1 LIPGTDTRRFPHCE
15 VAVAVPFPAPGTT
28 ILVVDD
34 ERITRRVAYR
44 ILSEEGYRVFE
55 AASAEEAMSVLDMAH
70 RYIHLVI
77 LDVVM
82 PVVDGVELGRRI
94 LERWPSLRLL
104 YMSAHPAEVLTE
116 HGLDDLRVRFL
127 AKPFTHDE
135 LLGKVQET
143 LDRRGARRS
152 SGAERVADLA
162 Q

>member
-1 LIPGTDTRRFPHCE
+1 
-15 VAVAVPFPAPGTT
+15 VSVPFPAPGTT

-34 ERITRRVAYR
+34 ERVTRRVAYR

-55 AASAEEAMSVLDMAH
+55 AASADEAMSVLDMAH

-82 PVVDGVELGRRI
+82 PVVDGVQLGQEI
-94 LERWPSLRLL
+94 LAKWPSLRLL

-116 HGLDDLRVRFL
+116 HGLTDLRVSFL

-135 LLGKVQET
+135 LLGKVQQA
-143 LDRRGARRS
+143 LDRRRS
-152 SGAERVADLA
+152 PRLVQGAEGVADHG
-162 Q
+162 

>member
-1 LIPGTDTRRFPHCE
+1 
-15 VAVAVPFPAPGTT
+15 VSVPFPAPGTT

-34 ERITRRVAYR
+34 ERVTRRVAYR

-55 AASAEEAMSVLDMAH
+55 AASADEAMSVLDMAH

-82 PVVDGVELGRRI
+82 PVVDGVELGREI
-94 LERWPSLRLL
+94 LAKWPSLRLL

-116 HGLDDLRVRFL
+116 HGLTDPKVRFL

-135 LLGKVQET
+135 LLGKVEQA
-143 LDRRGARRS
+143 LDRRRTPRLVQD
-152 SGAERVADLA
+152 AEGVTDHG
-162 Q
+162 

>member
-1 LIPGTDTRRFPHCE
+1 VG
-15 VAVAVPFPAPGTT
+15 VPFPAPGTT

-34 ERITRRVAYR
+34 ERVTRRVAYR

-82 PVVDGVELGRRI
+82 PVVDGVQLGQEI
-94 LERWPSLRLL
+94 LAKWPSLRLL
-104 YMSAHPAEVLTE
+104 YMSAHPAEVLIE
-116 HGLDDLRVRFL
+116 HGLEDLRVRFL

-135 LLGKVQET
+135 LLGKVQEA
-143 LDRRGARRS
+143 LDRRRTPRRTS
-152 SGAERVADLA
+152 DPEGVVDHG
-162 Q
+162 